1 MRFPSIQVI
10 YSIKLHVMN
19 TATLRFLDSPLIDDF
34 LINLE
39 GNFLAIKESINNS
52 YMITSQLSEQ

>member
-1 MRFPSIQVI
+1 
-10 YSIKLHVMN
+10 MN